1 MLGLGSYPDIRIL
14 TFKIPTDLNFSDLII
29 PLRTISHQKEV
40 TGYMR
45 NQPSAQSAIPTTG
58 YIRRYRLAEMLGMS
72 LSTLDRKVRNGT
84 LPKPTKLGEKITAFD
99 AVEINRWLEERR
111 HSA

>member
-1 MLGLGSYPDIRIL
+1 MTLHRFPS
-14 TFKIPTDLNFSDLII
+14 II
-29 PLRTISHQKEV
+29 TPLRITKHHKEV
-40 TGYMR
+40 TGHMK
-45 NQPSAQSAIPTTG
+45 NQSSTQTAIPTTG

-99 AVEINRWLEERR
+99 AVEINQWLAERR
-111 HSA
+111 HSE

>member
-1 MLGLGSYPDIRIL
+1 M
-14 TFKIPTDLNFSDLII
+14 II
-29 PLRTISHQKEV
+29 TSQRVNNHQKEV
-40 TGYMR
+40 KGYMK
-45 NQPSAQSAIPTTG
+45 NQSATTSAIPTTG
-58 YIRRYRLAEMLGMS
+58 YIRRYRLAEMLGIS

-99 AVEINRWLEERR
+99 AVEINQWLAERR